1 MMIEHC
7 KEPSSLMR
15 YFGWSVLY
23 EPSKQWITERKGA
36 TGRPSTHNLVS
47 SYGGLWISVAQM
59 VRMTSPAVMDR
70 SGTFISLT
78 WPFHKA
84 TRKTAGVFVRWGWG
98 GSICQRATSW
108 VERVGFF
115 WRYHFS
121 RPGNSDMAHGA
132 RRRRCVVPALA
143 HPVCGVLPPAAGV
156 RVAAARGSLG
166 PSR

>member
-1 MMIEHC
+1 M
-7 KEPSSLMR
+7 L
-15 YFGWSVLY
+15 
-23 EPSKQWITERKGA
+23 RKGA

-70 SGTFISLT
+70 SGTFISRT

-84 TRKTAGVFVRWGWG
+84 TRKTAGVFVRCGWG

-132 RRRRCVVPALA
+132 RRRRCVVPGLLWHTRSVACCLRLLAFAWRLPASFLSAPGGLFALS
-143 HPVCGVLPPAAGV
+143 HRETTAA
-156 RVAAARGSLG
+156 L
-166 PSR
+166 